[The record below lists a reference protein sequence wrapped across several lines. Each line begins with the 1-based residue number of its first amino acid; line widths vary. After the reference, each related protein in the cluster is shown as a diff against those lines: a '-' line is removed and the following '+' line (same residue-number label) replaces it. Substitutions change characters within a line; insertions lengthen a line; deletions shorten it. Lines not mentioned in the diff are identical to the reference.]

1 MDLNGSNFICNENA
15 SLNTNFFDD
24 IIYSNDNVN
33 STIGCFVGIGH
44 SGNIIQSYVIT
55 VLSGLGLLSN
65 IFLIFNLCIE
75 NKRNSKKGS
84 MKILFQIL
92 PIFDCFSAIYWIV
105 SSIIFPNAGE
115 INKERRI
122 CSYFS
127 ILYLSVLTI
136 DFVYINILFR
146 HFKKINNNPI
156 DGTLKTGKNMFIYL
170 ITSFASGIIISGI
183 AFFFNLI
190 GRSPMVSCLINTQTS
205 IFNSLIFIPHLI
217 LLFYALFQVLGGLCC
232 LKIFVYNEEIRN
244 LYKRNCIYVLIFCL
258 LHLPLFILIILSS
271 FKDHFLAIL
280 SNNIITII
288 APFLIYLTTILSSM
302 IPLIM
307 SLSRLSQRLTKFE
320 CFYKIF
326 GCCMNKNTKERLRTR
341 NRYSMMNNFSTELTM
356 TLADK
361 DILDWMDQ
369 HVIEY
374 FMRDILIGI
383 AYSIKNSKKFEDDLN
398 ILKTKKNFDTKKY
411 IEHNIN
417 FLNYNLNDD
426 TIKKSDFLD
435 VNITEYAPKS
445 FAYLRKE
452 ENIDIDEM
460 IESFLPINNKEG
472 IKESQGKSGSF
483 FISTD
488 DNKYMIKTLKEGEF
502 HLLRESFLK
511 NYIEYIS
518 ENGDSLLCRLYG
530 LYKLT
535 MIKGQ
540 DFLLIV
546 MRNVIGDYHKN
557 ITVKYD
563 VKGCTYGRKVKI
575 DDVPSYKIKNL
586 TLKDINFI
594 EMEKKIKLKEE
605 YINPFVKSIRKDG
618 KFLRQM
624 KVMDYSLFLV
634 KINLNDYEYSEL
646 FKNDSSK
653 LEADSKNFV
662 NVDIY
667 DKMDTLSLNNLN
679 LSLNVKSKNNY
690 IHDCECFR
698 IYMFPSTEDNTAY
711 ILSIIDYFQSYNI
724 KKKLESTYKVGIKGT
739 DSDTISCVDPIQ
751 YSKRFVYFMI
761 KISGYKGNDIMIIDD
776 NEKMDD
782 KDEKLLNKINDYFN
796 DDESDKLNI

>member
-1 MDLNGSNFICNENA
+1 
-15 SLNTNFFDD
+15 
-24 IIYSNDNVN
+24 
-33 STIGCFVGIGH
+33 
-44 SGNIIQSYVIT
+44 
-55 VLSGLGLLSN
+55 
-65 IFLIFNLCIE
+65 
-75 NKRNSKKGS
+75 
-84 MKILFQIL
+84 
-92 PIFDCFSAIYWIV
+92 
-105 SSIIFPNAGE
+105 
-115 INKERRI
+115 
-122 CSYFS
+122 
-127 ILYLSVLTI
+127 
-136 DFVYINILFR
+136 
-146 HFKKINNNPI
+146 
-156 DGTLKTGKNMFIYL
+156 
-170 ITSFASGIIISGI
+170 
-183 AFFFNLI
+183 
-190 GRSPMVSCLINTQTS
+190 
-205 IFNSLIFIPHLI
+205 
-217 LLFYALFQVLGGLCC
+217 
-232 LKIFVYNEEIRN
+232 
-244 LYKRNCIYVLIFCL
+244 
-258 LHLPLFILIILSS
+258 
-271 FKDHFLAIL
+271 
-280 SNNIITII
+280 
-288 APFLIYLTTILSSM
+288 
-302 IPLIM
+302 
-307 SLSRLSQRLTKFE
+307 
-320 CFYKIF
+320 
-326 GCCMNKNTKERLRTR
+326 
-341 NRYSMMNNFSTELTM
+341 M

-383 AYSIKNSKKFEDDLN
+383 AFSIKNSKKFEDDLN
-398 ILKTKKNFDTKKY
+398 ILKIKKNFDTKKY

-502 HLLRESFLK
+502 NLLRESFLK
-511 NYIEYIS
+511 YYIEYIS

-535 MIKGQ
+535 MVKGQ

-575 DDVPSYKIKNL
+575 DDVPSHKIKNL

-594 EMEKKIKLKEE
+594 EMEKKIKFKEE
-605 YINPFVKSIRKDG
+605 YIKPFVKSIRKDG
-618 KFLRQM
+618 QFLRQM
-624 KVMDYSLFLV
+624 KVMDYSLFIV
-634 KINLNDYEYSEL
+634 KINLNDYEYLEL
-646 FKNDSSK
+646 FQSDSSK
-653 LEADSKNFV
+653 LEADSKNYV

-698 IYMFPSTEDNTAY
+698 IYIFPSTEDNTAY

-724 KKKLESTYKVGIKGT
+724 KKKLESTYKVGIKGK
-739 DSDTISCVDPIQ
+739 DSETISCVDPNL
-751 YSKRFVYFMI
+751 YSKRFVNFMTE
-761 KISGYKGNDIMIIDD
+761 ISGYKESGSDDMIIKD
-776 NEKMDD
+776 NENLND
-782 KDEKLLNKINDYFN
+782 KDEKLLNKINDNF
-796 DDESDKLNI
+796 DDDDKDKLNIE